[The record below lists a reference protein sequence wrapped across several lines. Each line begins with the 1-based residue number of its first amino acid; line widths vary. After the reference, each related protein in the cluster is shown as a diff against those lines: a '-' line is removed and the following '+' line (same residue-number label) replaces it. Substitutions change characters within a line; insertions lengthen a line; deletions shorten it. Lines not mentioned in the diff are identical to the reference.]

1 MQVRLGCGQIT
12 WRGTGSEE
20 AVLTDIA
27 QAGYE
32 GAPMSARGGRSAQD
46 VKELYESHNLV
57 PAPGYFS
64 GSFWDESKRDEHL
77 ESARRVASIS
87 AELGLTEIYVAD
99 GGFKAPT
106 RTGRTRWEVAAHP
119 SAEDSLS
126 DGDFARLAAGLDAVG
141 RATLEFGVR
150 SCFHNHVGTF
160 VETEA
165 EIERLLASVDPE
177 VLFLGP
183 DTGHLAWGGVDVVD
197 FTRRHAERIKTMHL
211 KDIVESVSQKGK
223 AAGWDYST
231 FEKNAIWTEIGEGS
245 IDFAEVLRIL
255 DGVGFE
261 GWLIVETD
269 VTQLPTPLESAV
281 VSRKALR
288 TLGV

>member
-1 MQVRLGCGQIT
+1 MRVRLGCGQIT
-12 WRGTGSEE
+12 WRGSGSED

-32 GAPMSARGGRSAQD
+32 GAPLSARGDRTARD
-46 VKELYESHNLV
+46 IKELYESHGLA
-57 PAPGYFS
+57 PAPGYF
-64 GSFWDESKRDEHL
+64 GGNFWDESKRDDHL
-77 ESARRVASIS
+77 ASARRLASIS
-87 AELGLTEIYVAD
+87 AELGVTELYVAD
-99 GGFKAPT
+99 GGFQAPT
-106 RTGRTRWEVAAHP
+106 RTGRTRREVAAHP

-126 DGDFARLAAGLDAVG
+126 DEDFERLATGLDAVG

-165 EIERLLASVDPE
+165 EIERLLAMVDPE

-197 FTRRHAERIKTMHL
+197 FTRRHVQRIKTMHL
-211 KDIVESVSQKGK
+211 KDIVASVSETGK

-231 FEKNAIWTEIGEGS
+231 FEKNAVWTEIGAGS
-245 IDFAEVLRIL
+245 IDFAEVLQIL
-255 DGVGFE
+255 SGAGFD

-269 VTQLPTPLESAV
+269 VTQLPTPLESAI
-281 VSRKALR
+281 VSRQALR
-288 TLGV
+288 TLGI